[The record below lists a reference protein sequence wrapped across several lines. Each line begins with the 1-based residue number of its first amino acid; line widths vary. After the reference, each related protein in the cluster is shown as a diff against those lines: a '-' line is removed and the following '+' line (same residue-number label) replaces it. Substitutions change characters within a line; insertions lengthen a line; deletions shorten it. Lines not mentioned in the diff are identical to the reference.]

1 MNKNRRINNIREALV
16 VAKERNDPGY
26 LLLKQKADERREK
39 FDKFKQETE
48 SVFGKENGVTA
59 PHLL

>member
-26 LLLKQKADERREK
+26 LLLKQKADERRK
-39 FDKFKQETE
+39 KLDKFKQETE
-48 SVFGKENGVTA
+48 SKLGTENGVTA